1 MNILASFA
9 GYILCL
15 HHYGLT
21 LTDVFMTAKYF
32 VLGADDFV
40 VGSRVYSGDEQM
52 KILGSLQAA
61 YYFNLVLSQVR
72 RLGHCSVRGFVALH
86 CWSFGRWP

>member
-1 MNILASFA
+1 MFLNLKSCLLPPPAPPPWVSHRYSGLLNILASFA

-40 VGSRVYSGDEQM
+40 VGHRVYRELV
-52 KILGSLQAA
+52 ILGSLQSA
-61 YYFNLVLSQVR
+61 
-72 RLGHCSVRGFVALH
+72 
-86 CWSFGRWP
+86 